1 MSDTRENSP
10 FEPRHE
16 TTSFAQCICYRYM
29 HRMFVSS
36 SIFVKTRVYTGMHF
50 SAIKRIL
57 YVSRHSLW
65 VLGRCGGSN
74 V

>member
-1 MSDTRENSP
+1 MSDTQKTARLSLVMK
-10 FEPRHE
+10 

-29 HRMFVSS
+29 HKMFVSS
-36 SIFVKTRVYTGMHF
+36 STFLKTGVYTGMHY
-50 SAIKRIL
+50 SAVKRIL